1 MELRH
6 LRYFVV
12 VAEELN
18 LTRAAERLCMA
29 QPPLSV
35 QLRKLEKE
43 LGVRLLDRSSR
54 GVRLTDAGALLYDEA
69 RRILG
74 SVDQASQLV
83 RSVGTGTVGRL
94 ALGFVP
100 SAALEVL
107 PPILREFKASHP
119 EITLYL
125 NEMRPDEVLDSLHEQ
140 RIDIGL
146 CYLSRGFTDP
156 ALRTRCV
163 AEDPLV
169 LAVPAAHRLAE
180 ESTVDMKELA
190 EEQFVLPTRHR
201 MPGLHAIITE
211 SCAANGFTPRVVQRE
226 VWLMQTIV
234 GLVAGGIGVAVVPSS
249 AQRLHAAEV
258 RFLPLTGTTTPARM
272 SAAWR
277 PDRIS
282 PVLEAFLRLVPG
294 GRE

>member
-18 LTRAAERLCMA
+18 LTRAAERLRMA

-35 QLRKLEKE
+35 QLRKLETE

-54 GVRLTDAGALLYDEA
+54 GVRLTEAGRLLHEEA

-74 SVDQASQLV
+74 AVDQAGQLV

-94 ALGFVP
+94 SLGFVP

-107 PPILREFKASHP
+107 PPLLREFKATHP

-125 NEMRPDEVLDSLHEQ
+125 NEMRPDEVVRALHEQ

-146 CYLSRGFTDP
+146 CYLPLSFADP
-156 ALRTRCV
+156 ALRTHCV

-169 LAVPAAHRLAE
+169 LAVPAAHRLAGR
-180 ESTVDMKELA
+180 SAVDVAELV

-211 SCAANGFTPRVVQRE
+211 SCAANGFTPNVVQRE

-234 GLVAGGIGVAVVPSS
+234 GLVAGGIGVAVVPAST
-249 AQRLHAAEV
+249 QRLHPADV

-272 SAAWR
+272 AAAWR
-277 PDRIS
+277 PDHLS
-282 PVLEAFLRLVPG
+282 PVLEAFLHLLPTPR
-294 GRE
+294 